1 MNTYLSRL
9 YKRKILE
16 HLMSVCQSSGYVFQ
30 MEMIVRARQ
39 FNYTIA
45 EVPITFVDRIFGD
58 SKLGGREVLLY
69 LQGLGNFFFQVS
81 Q

>member
-1 MNTYLSRL
+1 
-9 YKRKILE
+9 
-16 HLMSVCQSSGYVFQ
+16 MSVCQSSGYVFQ

-45 EVPITFVDRIFGD
+45 EVPINFVDRIFGD
-58 SKLGGREVLLY
+58 SKLGAREVLLY
-69 LQGLGNFFFQVS
+69 LQGLGSFFFQVS